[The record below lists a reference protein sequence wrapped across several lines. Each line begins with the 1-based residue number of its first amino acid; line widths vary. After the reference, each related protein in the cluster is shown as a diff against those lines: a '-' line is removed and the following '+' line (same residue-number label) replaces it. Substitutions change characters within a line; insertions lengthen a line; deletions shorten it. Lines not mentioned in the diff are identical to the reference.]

1 MAYTKSPDQC
11 IILDRQ
17 GKEHKVTNPMF
28 LENEPGFIAT
38 EKGDRDFDNDHE
50 YQQLISAIDEGNVG
64 QGAPIVQ
71 QQTVDT
77 EQPDEEGVH
86 QEEQGSHD
94 DPSHDNDYEEQADV
108 QPDPSRG
115 NETRESSILHRSDRV
130 RRPTQ
135 ALVESRETTMS
146 RQERRREERKKG
158 NGIV

>member
-1 MAYTKSPDQC
+1 MAYTKSPDQY

-17 GKEHKVTNPMF
+17 GKEHKVTNPIF

-38 EKGDRDFDNDHE
+38 EEGDRDFDNDRE
-50 YQQLISAIDEGNVG
+50 YQQLISVMDEDNVG
-64 QGAPIVQ
+64 QGAPVVQ

-77 EQPDEEGVH
+77 QQPDEEGVH
-86 QEEQGSHD
+86 QEEQGSHY

-108 QPDPSRG
+108 QPDPIGG
-115 NETRESSILHRSDRV
+115 NETHESSTLRRSDRV